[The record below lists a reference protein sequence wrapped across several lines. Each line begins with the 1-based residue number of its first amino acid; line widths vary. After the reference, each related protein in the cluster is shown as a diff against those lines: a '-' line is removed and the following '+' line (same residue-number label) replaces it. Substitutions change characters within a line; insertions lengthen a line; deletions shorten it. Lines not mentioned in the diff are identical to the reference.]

1 MHLIQRKNTGFQLTP
16 SVESGHMMLSY
27 IVAEAQTKLAAATEK
42 ERIASETFVELSS
55 QVNIQESQLSSLKQE
70 KSKLTAEVEVSKMK
84 ISTLQDE
91 RNRLVHLF
99 ISAALI
105 HLYYLSAA
113 LIHLYCLCAALIH
126 LYCLSAALMHLYR
139 ISAAL
144 SHLALGQCAVM
155 C

>member
-91 RNRLVHLF
+91 RNRLVYLC
-99 ISAALI
+99 IS
-105 HLYYLSAA
+105 
-113 LIHLYCLCAALIH
+113 AALIH
-126 LYCLSAALMHLYR
+126 LYCLSAALVHLYR